1 MRARRLRSS
10 TTILCR
16 ATFRSTVVKH
26 GERPIRLPRDLEPP
40 GVGRRTFV
48 VDGEA
53 EVDMMTIERLHLEP
67 V

>member
-1 MRARRLRSS
+1 
-10 TTILCR
+10 
-16 ATFRSTVVKH
+16 VKH
-26 GERPIRLPRDLEPP
+26 GERPARLPRDLEHP

-53 EVDMMTIERLHLEP
+53 EDDMMTIERLDLDP

>member
-1 MRARRLRSS
+1 
-10 TTILCR
+10 
-16 ATFRSTVVKH
+16 VKH
-26 GERPIRLPRDLEPP
+26 GERPARLPRDLEHP

-53 EVDMMTIERLHLEP
+53 EDDMIAIERVAFEP